1 MKPKKILIIR
11 NDHIGD
17 MILTTG
23 IFRELKKEFPNSEL
37 TVIVSKANRSMI
49 ENNLNVDEIL
59 VADHGKKLLKNWKGY
74 PKLWKKIK
82 NKNFDIGIDLR
93 GDFLNI
99 FFLMFLTRVR
109 KRIGLHKGRL
119 SKLFLDYGR
128 IRDIKKHEIQNMF
141 DVVNEGLGINLKNLK
156 PEIFVSNSD
165 RKDLSE
171 LIKKNKPTKV
181 FTHSIED
188 PHPDHRAVHKI
199 TKEIYAQISG
209 KKPELYVYSIWNPV
223 SIKTSW
229 PKMYVDITKSFSKKL
244 KALKEY
250 PSQRFQAIYP
260 LMVFVFWRAFKNG
273 LKIRKRMAETF
284 YRVK

>member
-1 MKPKKILIIR
+1 VNTKKTQPIIKGHTPYGLIKVTKLIKQKHILVKMGKKKR
-11 NDHIGD
+11 EFVLVLGAHSDDFVIGAGGT
-17 MILTTG
+17 IAEYS
-23 IFRELKKEFPNSEL
+23 REGKRVLCVVFSYGELSHPWMKKEE
-37 TVIVSKANRSMI
+37 VVKIREEEAHKAGKVLGCRVKYFGLKDQGVYEDYKNKGI
-49 ENNLNVDEIL
+49 EN
-59 VADHGKKLLKNWKGY
+59 KLL
-74 PKLWKKIK
+74 
-82 NKNFDIGIDLR
+82 
-93 GDFLNI
+93 
-99 FFLMFLTRVR
+99 
-109 KRIGLHKGRL
+109 
-119 SKLFLDYGR
+119 
-128 IRDIKKHEIQNMF
+128 
-141 DVVNEGLGINLKNLK
+141 
-156 PEIFVSNSD
+156 
-165 RKDLSE
+165 E